1 MFKKKNYILNCDV
14 CDTRKMKEE
23 EYSHYE
29 QIMINADVVIV
40 SESSKGMLN
49 RLPVTLNHDKMV
61 ELADGVEAFVKTVS
75 GSYEITGE
83 TGDAENTILV
93 VDGNLMIEPE
103 TEEILKKYVE
113 IVVNGSIKYPKS
125 LSGFLNRMTING
137 SAKSYPDDC
146 VMLDSEFVMDKYFP
160 LRAKE
165 GTKYYAENTVIIKDK
180 DVDSAKLAAKNIR
193 FITQKL
199 ILPESKVED
208 CAVVFDERV
217 EFVVFSDEMELVYGD
232 TLLNETLVATEGGCI
247 LVYGNVELDA
257 NVDMNNLCNQIE
269 KLDVIGSVTLRAEQE
284 ADFKKLDAK
293 YKELIISKN
302 NLKMKNMP
310 RVKINKSSFDNA
322 PEGIEVSNVAKVV
335 IEKDVTPEMMLEKLT
350 VMNCALISCSAE
362 QESAVQAVAVNVG
375 KVGRPFENENGID
388 DIGGVIKRL
397 SDTKMV
403 NADSYVM

>member
-1 MFKKKNYILNCDV
+1 
-14 CDTRKMKEE
+14 
-23 EYSHYE
+23 
-29 QIMINADVVIV
+29 
-40 SESSKGMLN
+40 
-49 RLPVTLNHDKMV
+49 
-61 ELADGVEAFVKTVS
+61 
-75 GSYEITGE
+75 
-83 TGDAENTILV
+83 
-93 VDGNLMIEPE
+93 
-103 TEEILKKYVE
+103 
-113 IVVNGSIKYPKS
+113 
-125 LSGFLNRMTING
+125 
-137 SAKSYPDDC
+137 
-146 VMLDSEFVMDKYFP
+146 
-160 LRAKE
+160 
-165 GTKYYAENTVIIKDK
+165 
-180 DVDSAKLAAKNIR
+180 
-193 FITQKL
+193 
-199 ILPESKVED
+199 
-208 CAVVFDERV
+208 
-217 EFVVFSDEMELVYGD
+217 MELVYGD

-257 NVDMNNLCNQIE
+257 NADMNNLCNQIE
-269 KLDVIGSVTLRAEQE
+269 KLDVIGSVTLQAEQE

-350 VMNCALISCSAE
+350 IMNCALISCSAE